1 MNQERA
7 SAGGPSID
15 GSRCSS
21 TGQQAYSGRAPR
33 PPAPAAELPGV
44 FSSAVTATAAPA
56 LAPAADPSSTLC
68 IARAAPKMRHRCN
81 APDPRNSRPG
91 GSSSYA
97 RRQQRG
103 PCVQQAPAQDIKM
116 RPSQPPGL
124 GSPVAAAHLEV
135 VALVQVEAD
144 HEGVVEQLEGLQGG
158 GALRGGGAGR
168 GAGGWGRRAGD
179 SFVATSSEGL
189 QQGGGALNIQGG
201 WESPC
206 ADNGRQGGGGRR
218 P

>member
-158 GALRGGGAGR
+158 GALRGGGGRKGGGWVGEKGRRQFCSHQFRGPPAGR
-168 GAGGWGRRAGD
+168 GC
-179 SFVATSSEGL
+179 S
-189 QQGGGALNIQGG
+189 
-201 WESPC
+201 
-206 ADNGRQGGGGRR
+206 
-218 P
+218 